1 MDMNPRKAKFNSDGM
16 AVSVLD
22 YFKDKYAIEL
32 DPNQP
37 LLEVGNRKDSI
48 LLPSQICFIE
58 TIPDALRK
66 KKDLIA

>member
-32 DPNQP
+32 DPN
-37 LLEVGNRKDSI
+37 
-48 LLPSQICFIE
+48 
-58 TIPDALRK
+58 
-66 KKDLIA
+66 